1 LKDENEKKKKKKMI
15 ELLDGEIEKKIC
27 SIKNGQKN
35 IVNYI
40 RVNLPNL

>member
-1 LKDENEKKKKKKMI
+1 MKMKRRRRRRLI
-15 ELLDGEIEKKIC
+15 ELLDGEIKKNTC
-27 SIKNGQKN
+27 SIKNRQKN